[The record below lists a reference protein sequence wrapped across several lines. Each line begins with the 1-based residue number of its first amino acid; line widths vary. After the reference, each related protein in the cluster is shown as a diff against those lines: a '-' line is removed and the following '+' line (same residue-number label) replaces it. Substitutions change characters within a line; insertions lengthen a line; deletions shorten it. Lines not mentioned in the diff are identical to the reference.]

1 MSGGLLKFV
10 LTTLRPLLG
19 NVSVRFDREN
29 QTVTIVQKGGETTL
43 TYDQAI
49 DEIEKLFHGEEQQQ

>member
-10 LTTLRPLLG
+10 LTTFRPMLG
-19 NVSVRFDREN
+19 NISVKFDREN